1 MNYQNEDDYFAFT
14 KQTAMILEGLGI
26 GDLIPQFKYRNIS
39 TQALSQLSKDDFITL
54 GVPENMADSIVK
66 QLSSRVDKHKLKM
79 IMNTENNAQFRDIIK
94 IGIQQLSYIQAF
106 ITYSRLKLSQ
116 TPVDYIID
124 PNCNKRATEA
134 LCEVA
139 NCTIEEIN
147 NFEEILRQMSTYLS
161 EDGSKKK
168 QSKSRFFTI
177 IKGIGVSICLIY
189 SLKCIVM
196 AARRC

>member
-54 GVPENMADSIVK
+54 GVHENIADNIIK
-66 QLSSRVDKHKLKM
+66 QLSSRVDKQRLKI

-94 IGIQQLSYIQAF
+94 IGNQQLSFIQAF
-106 ITYSRLKLSQ
+106 IKYTQLKFLQ

-124 PNCNKRATEA
+124 PNCNKRASEA
-134 LCEVA
+134 LCTVA

-147 NFEEILRQMSTYLS
+147 NFEEILRQISKYLS
-161 EDGSKKK
+161 E
-168 QSKSRFFTI
+168 
-177 IKGIGVSICLIY
+177 
-189 SLKCIVM
+189 
-196 AARRC
+196 